1 MGQSSLENSTTA
13 SSNVA
18 IGWQSLQ
25 GVGTGSLNVGVG
37 AGAGNLMHAATTGSV
52 YIGPLANAF
61 NALSAYDYCV
71 ALGAS
76 ASVSADRQV
85 RIGNSAAMPATSIG
99 GPEWWSNTSD
109 GRFKKN
115 VKENVPG
122 IDFIVK
128 LRPVTYNFDQEALND
143 FFGVP
148 DSMRNREV
156 SAQDYEIIRSGFI
169 AQEVEQAAIE
179 CGYDFNGVDKPGN
192 ENDVYNLRYAGF
204 VVPLVKA
211 TQEQQEIIESQG
223 AKIEA
228 QEEEIEAQDERIDAL
243 EKQIEEMQIILQEL
257 QSAE

>member
-1 MGQSSLENSTTA
+1 M
-13 SSNVA
+13 
-18 IGWQSLQ
+18 
-25 GVGTGSLNVGVG
+25 
-37 AGAGNLMHAATTGSV
+37 
-52 YIGPLANAF
+52 ANAF
-61 NALSAYDYCV
+61 NALYAYDYCV

-115 VKENVPG
+115 VEENVPG
-122 IDFIVK
+122 IDFITK

-169 AQEVEQAAIE
+169 AQEVEQAATE

-223 AKIEA
+223 AKIEE